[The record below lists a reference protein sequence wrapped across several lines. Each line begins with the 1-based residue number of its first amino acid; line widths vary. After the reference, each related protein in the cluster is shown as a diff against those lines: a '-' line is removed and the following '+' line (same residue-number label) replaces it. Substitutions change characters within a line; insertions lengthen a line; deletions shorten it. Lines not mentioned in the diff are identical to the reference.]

1 MLARDRERLRE
12 LARLQRDI
20 AHSDEMQ
27 KTTALWQAHNSFRG
41 SRPMIRVELWTFG
54 DELIPERMRCE
65 GEEARAIERDFL
77 YTLIPYMV
85 YHDDQVV
92 PPHFAV
98 TRDIW
103 FRIFDVDIRTERSR
117 DSAGREIGHRFEQ
130 VIHDFE
136 EDVPLL
142 GPSAWGYEREKT
154 LHRIEVCAE
163 TFGDILPV
171 KLVGSSL
178 GATPTQDVVHLMGM
192 KDMLFA
198 TMDYPEAFR
207 AFMERIA
214 DEYIAFFEWLH
225 AEGLL
230 LPTTADEHLAQG
242 SYCFTDELP
251 GAELGRPFDT
261 TDIWGYMDSQ
271 ESVGISP
278 AMFAELIW
286 PAYRRL
292 AARFG
297 LLSYG
302 CCEPVHS
309 IWDSCLTTLEH
320 LRKVSISPWCD
331 QRFMGERLAG
341 RHTIFH
347 RKPSPIYLGTG
358 TTLDEEGLTAHIE
371 ETLAAAIGCTLEF
384 SQRDVYTI
392 NHDPGKARRYV
403 EILRETIDR
412 RWRG

>member
-1 MLARDRERLRE
+1 MLAQDRERLRD

-27 KTTALWQAHNSFRG
+27 KTTALWQAHNDFRG
-41 SRPMIRVELWTFG
+41 ERPMIRVELWTFG
-54 DELIPERMRCE
+54 NELIPERMQCE
-65 GEEARAIERDFL
+65 GGEARAIERAFL
-77 YTLIPYMV
+77 NTLIPHTV

-92 PPHFAV
+92 PPYFTV

-103 FRIFDVDIRTERSR
+103 FRIFDVDIRREHSR
-117 DSAGREIGHRFEQ
+117 DAAGRDIGHRFEQ

-136 EDVPLL
+136 ADVPQL

-154 LHRIEVCAE
+154 LRRIELCTE
-163 TFGDILPV
+163 IFGDILPV
-171 KLVGSSL
+171 KLVGASL
-178 GATPTQDVVHLMGM
+178 GASPTQDIVHMMGM
-192 KDMLFA
+192 TDMLFA
-198 TMDYPEAFR
+198 IMDYPEEFG

-214 DEYIAFFEWLH
+214 DEYIAFFDWQH

-242 SYCFTDELP
+242 SYCFTTELP
-251 GAELGRPFDT
+251 GTGLDRPHSPADL
-261 TDIWGYMDSQ
+261 WGYMDSQ

-278 AMFAELIW
+278 AMFADLIW
-286 PAYRRL
+286 PAYRRI
-292 AARFG
+292 AERFG

-309 IWDSCLTTLEH
+309 IWDDCLADLEH

-341 RHTIFH
+341 RRTMFH
-347 RKPSPIYLGTG
+347 RKPSPNYLGTG
-358 TTLDEEGLTAHIE
+358 TTLDEAGLAAHIE
-371 ETLAAAIGCTLEF
+371 ETLAAAAGCTLEF
-384 SQRDVYTI
+384 SQRDVYSI
-392 NHDPGKARRYV
+392 NRDPGKARRYV
-403 EILRETIDR
+403 EVLREAIDR
-412 RWRG
+412 HWRG